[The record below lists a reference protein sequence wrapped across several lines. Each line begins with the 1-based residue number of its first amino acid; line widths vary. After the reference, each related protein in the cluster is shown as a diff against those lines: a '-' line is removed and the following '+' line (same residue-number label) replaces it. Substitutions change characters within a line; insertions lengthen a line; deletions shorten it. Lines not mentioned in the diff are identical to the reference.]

1 MEAADGL
8 IWIFVYGSLFGRR
21 LGSITLL
28 ACLGMISMGC
38 SDSNKAIKVK
48 GSDTE
53 VNLVVK
59 LAENFYLE
67 NPDFSVAI
75 SGGGSGLGIA
85 SLLNG
90 QADIA
95 NSSRPLNADEMKL
108 FVERGI
114 TLRTITF
121 AEDATA
127 FIVQQD
133 FPLDSIDLES
143 LGYVLSGHYT
153 SWKAITGQDLP
164 INIYGRQSNSGTHS
178 FVRQKLGI
186 QFSPKAKEM
195 NGNAQILEG
204 IKMDPSGIGY
214 VGAGYILQDGR
225 DQPVKALRIASAIGQ
240 PAISP
245 LDKQA
250 IAEKRYYFQ
259 RPLYQFVPESSWE
272 KVVAFIAFERGAV
285 GRKLIQES
293 GYYITNGM

>member
-1 MEAADGL
+1 MNR
-8 IWIFVYGSLFGRR
+8 SCMKTT
-21 LGSITLL
+21 SLL
-28 ACLGMISMGC
+28 ALLYVGLLLLMGC
-38 SDSNKAIKVK
+38 SNSDKAIKVK

-53 VNLVVK
+53 VNLAVK
-59 LAENFYLE
+59 LAENFYIE

-95 NSSRPLNADEMKL
+95 NSSRPLNPEEKQL
-108 FVERGI
+108 FAEREI
-114 TLRTITF
+114 VLRTVVF

-127 FIVQQD
+127 FIVQKN
-133 FPLDSIDLES
+133 FPLDSIDLNS
-143 LGYVLSGHYT
+143 LRNILSGNYQ
-153 SWKAITGQDLP
+153 SWKPVTGQNLP
-164 INIYGRQSNSGTHS
+164 VNIYGRQSNSGTHS

-186 QFSPKAKEM
+186 QFSPNAKEM
-195 NGNAQILEG
+195 NGNAQIIEG

-225 DQPVKALRIASAIGQ
+225 NQPVKALKITPEIGK

-245 LDKQA
+245 LDKHA

-259 RPLYQFVPESSWE
+259 RPLFQFIPESSWK
-272 KVVAFIAFERGAV
+272 KVAAFVAFERDSI
-285 GRKLIQES
+285 GRRLIQES
-293 GYYITNGM
+293 GYYIINER